1 VSTGVKEEEIGVGSY
16 YDVANDVGEADY
28 IRGGGGKDVAEGEA
42 DVTGLELDSRGGS
55 GGRWDLYQA
64 VVTESL
70 MKIFSHV
77 AVIRLSS

>member
-1 VSTGVKEEEIGVGSY
+1 
-16 YDVANDVGEADY
+16 
-28 IRGGGGKDVAEGEA
+28 VAEGEA

-55 GGRWDLYQA
+55 GGRWDLYRA